1 MNRHMKRSET
11 RVLRMIALFKLL
23 KAAVLIAVGMGAL
36 RLIHADIAPVLAHW
50 VRVFGMDPGQRYV
63 DSFLQKATT
72 LTPNT
77 IRGIGVGSFIYAGL
91 FLTEGIG
98 LWLLKRWAEWFTIIM
113 TSSLLPI
120 ELYEIHRHP
129 TEWKVLLL
137 VFNVAVVAFLFYQLR
152 HESTL

>member
-1 MNRHMKRSET
+1 MKRSET
-11 RVLRMIALFKLL
+11 RVLRTIALFKFS
-23 KAAVLIAVGMGAL
+23 KAAVAIFVGLGAL
-36 RLIHADIAPVLAHW
+36 QLIHADIAVVLAHW
-50 VRVFGMDPGQRYV
+50 VKRFGMDPGGHYLDQLLQR
-63 DSFLQKATT
+63 ATT

-98 LWLLKRWAEWFTIIM
+98 LWLLKRWGEWFTIIM

-152 HESTL
+152 HEPQ

>member
-1 MNRHMKRSET
+1 
-11 RVLRMIALFKLL
+11 MIALFKFC
-23 KAAVLIAVGMGAL
+23 KAAIAIVVGLGAL
-36 RLIHADIAPVLAHW
+36 RLIHADLATVLAHW
-50 VRVFGMDPGQRYV
+50 VRRFGMDPGGRYV
-63 DSFLQKATT
+63 DQLLQKATT

-77 IRGIGVGSFIYAGL
+77 IRGIGVGSFMYAGL
-91 FLTEGIG
+91 FLTEGVG
-98 LWLLKRWAEWFTIIM
+98 LWLLKRWGEWFTIIM

-152 HESTL
+152 HEPNFCPTGNPSCSSSL

>member
-1 MNRHMKRSET
+1 MKRSET
-11 RVLRMIALFKLL
+11 SLIRGIALFKLF
-23 KAAVLIAVGMGAL
+23 KASVLIIVGLGAL
-36 RLIHADIAPVLAHW
+36 RLIHADLATILAHW
-50 VRVFGMDPGQRYV
+50 VKRFGMDPGQPYV
-63 DSFLQKATT
+63 ERFLQKATT

-152 HESTL
+152 HEPAL

>member
-1 MNRHMKRSET
+1 MKPSET
-11 RVLRMIALFKLL
+11 KVLRMIALFKFF
-23 KAAVLIAVGMGAL
+23 KAAVLIVVGLGAL
-36 RLIHADIAPVLAHW
+36 RMIHADIATALAHW
-50 VRVFGMDPGQRYV
+50 VKRFGMDPGGRYV
-63 DSFLQKATT
+63 DELLQKATT

-98 LWLLKRWAEWFTIIM
+98 LWLLKRWGEWFTIIM

-152 HESTL
+152 HESSL

>member
-1 MNRHMKRSET
+1 
-11 RVLRMIALFKLL
+11 
-23 KAAVLIAVGMGAL
+23 
-36 RLIHADIAPVLAHW
+36 
-50 VRVFGMDPGQRYV
+50 MDPGQRYV

-137 VFNVAVVAFLFYQLR
+137 VFNVGVVAFLFYQLR
-152 HESTL
+152 HEPTL

>member
-1 MNRHMKRSET
+1 MKPSET

-23 KAAVLIAVGMGAL
+23 KTTVLIVVGLGAL
-36 RLIHADIAPVLAHW
+36 RLIHADIATVLAHW
-50 VRVFGMDPGQRYV
+50 VKSFGLDPGQPFV
-63 DSFLQKATT
+63 DHFLQKATV

-152 HESTL
+152 HEPAL